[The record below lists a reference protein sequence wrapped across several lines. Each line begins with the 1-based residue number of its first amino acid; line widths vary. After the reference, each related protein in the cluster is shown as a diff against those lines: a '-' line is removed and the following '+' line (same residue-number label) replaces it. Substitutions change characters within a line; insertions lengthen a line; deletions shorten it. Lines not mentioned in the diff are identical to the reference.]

1 MGEADS
7 ALREEIEKVRE
18 RARLQA
24 LAQGLGPDA
33 AAALGNNAVEE
44 FCSRWGIRPEM
55 VAPGVLRGNRPAT
68 SAGQPFR
75 EDARKVDLGASPMRN
90 TQNPGQTQAIRI
102 ADLLKRAKD
111 AENPLKVPA
120 PPAAAGPPNPATTT
134 RSGSNLSSLLNRM
147 RTPEAAAPPPP
158 APPAPPPPAPAR
170 APTLAPSAPPRSVTM
185 SETLG
190 GGATLTSNAERRRQ
204 VLEEFDRTYA
214 EVQAMLEQRI
224 GVVDIALN
232 DASKGISGVMLKA
245 AQGGLRQDEMEV
257 LALDVE
263 RLREHL
269 HTMTSL
275 CDEFLQHMNQIAMAR
290 PAGTRPQ

>member
-55 VAPGVLRGNRPAT
+55 VAPGVLRGNRPGT
-68 SAGQPFR
+68 AGQPFR

-111 AENPLKVPA
+111 AEVPGKGPA
-120 PPAAAGPPNPATTT
+120 PSPSPAVGPANPASTT

-147 RTPEAAAPPPP
+147 RAPEGAAP
-158 APPAPPPPAPAR
+158 APPAPPPPAPVR
-170 APTLAPSAPPRSVTM
+170 APTLAPAPPPRSVTM

-190 GGATLTSNAERRRQ
+190 GGGTLTGNAERRRQ

-257 LALDVE
+257 LAVDVE

-290 PAGTRPQ
+290 PGGGKPR